1 MHDYSNKRYFKMT
14 WRDPPPYNPTPP
26 KKGKKITPEMLAG
39 DSEHSQ
45 QVALFAW
52 AADNVGKYPALAYM
66 FAIPNGGL
74 RDMRTAVSLKAEGV
88 KSGVCDVF
96 LPYAK
101 AVRNYELHGCFIEM
115 KIEKYRKHKNGGCSE
130 EQIEFIDYVRT
141 SGYACKVCY
150 NWEEARD
157 TLIAYLEGKL

>member
-1 MHDYSNKRYFKMT
+1 MT
-14 WRDPPPYNPTPP
+14 WGDPPPFKPDPP
-26 KKGKKITPEMLAG
+26 KKGKVITPEDLAG

-52 AADNVGKYPALAYM
+52 AAVSVGKYPALAYM

-96 LPYAK
+96 LPFHNTFTHYS
-101 AVRNYELHGCFIEM
+101 GCFIEM
-115 KIEKYRKHKNGGCSE
+115 KIEKYRKHKNGGCSD
-130 EQIEFIDYVRT
+130 EQIDFIEWVT
-141 SGYACKVCY
+141 SAGYYCKVCY
-150 NWEEARD
+150 NWEDARD
-157 TLIAYLEGKL
+157 TLIAYLEGKV